1 MPLLSI
7 IVPVY
12 RVEAYLDRCV
22 ESIIAQALDDWELIL
37 VDDGSPDRCP
47 AMCDAWAQR
56 DPHIRVIHKPNGGLS
71 SARNAG
77 LDTARGEYITF
88 VDSDD
93 ALAPDTL
100 RPNLD
105 YLLRHAETDL
115 VQYPT
120 LWQAGSQTER
130 SDTAEPC
137 LLQGREAIFNAWYDN
152 HPLNNSAGNKI
163 YRTRHLADLRY
174 PEGRLYED
182 KFFMFS
188 LLPRLQQVM
197 LSDRGLYC
205 YYENETSI
213 LHTPSLQRRRDWMD
227 SEVLMLQRMAPQP
240 ELKKQL
246 SARYMRTLRY
256 LMVTQHQYTDANLQP
271 QLEALQYLLPNISI
285 TGPVK
290 DRFWLL
296 LLHLVGTRGYAQIY
310 LHLLK
315 RA

>member
-22 ESIIAQALDDWELIL
+22 ESIIAQTLDDWELIL

-56 DPHIRVIHKPNGGLS
+56 DPHIRTIHKPNGGLS

-105 YLLRHAETDL
+105 YLLSHPETDL

-120 LWQAGSQTER
+120 LWQAGSQAER
-130 SDTAEPC
+130 SDAAEPC

-152 HPLNNSAGNKI
+152 HPLNNSAWNKI
-163 YRTRHLADLRY
+163 YRARLLADLRY

-188 LLPRLQQVM
+188 LLPRLQQVR

-213 LHTPSLQRRRDWMD
+213 LHTPSLQRRRDWVD

-256 LMVTQHQYTDANLQP
+256 LMVTQHQYPDANLQP
-271 QLEALQYLLPNISI
+271 QLEALQHLLPDISI

-296 LLHLVGTRGYAQIY
+296 LLRLVGTRDYAQIY

-315 RA
+315 RN